1 MSKYMSITDKASEVR
16 KALKEELGLSN
27 RKVSVRGSYCGY
39 SDALDVTVKDLMVD
53 IKKVEKIANK
63 FYDVDRCE
71 RSGEILQGGNTYV
84 TVKYDWE
91 VEREHEK
98 KYNTVASMIYKSFEK
113 ERKTGDCRGWTIASA
128 TRTDEDDINL
138 VYYPS
143 ANTWGMTEIC
153 NVPFEDKIR
162 VCVHS
167 EEGLKKALSKF
178 ELYVKRNKHMRFR
191 IIEK

>member
-91 VEREHEK
+91 
-98 KYNTVASMIYKSFEK
+98 K
-113 ERKTGDCRGWTIASA
+113 ERDQHFDTTCPHGAVT
-128 TRTDEDDINL
+128 
-138 VYYPS
+138 
-143 ANTWGMTEIC
+143 
-153 NVPFEDKIR
+153 
-162 VCVHS
+162 
-167 EEGLKKALSKF
+167 
-178 ELYVKRNKHMRFR
+178 FR
-191 IIEK
+191 ISRLREPAE